1 MGQSGEDIAI
11 IGVAVRFPQA
21 DDLDTFRANLRA
33 GRDSVRPMPATRME
47 STNVDPDVRYA
58 ELGYL
63 DRIDLFDHRFFGLSR
78 REAELMDPQHR
89 IALHL
94 TQGAVEDAGLAPAS
108 LRDSRTAVVFS
119 SPSADYAALVGETG
133 TLAML
138 GTVPCALPSR
148 VAHLFG
154 LVGPT
159 YGVDTGCNGSL
170 IAVHHACRELR
181 AGDADLALAGG
192 VAVRSLHP
200 PADDTDAFQAIIS
213 PQARCRAFDGDAD
226 GTAAGEGGA
235 VLLLSTLSR
244 ARAEGLPVHAVIRG
258 TAIGHNGHRSATIST
273 PSAVAH
279 ADVIGRAWRAAGLD
293 LSTAGYLEAHGSGT
307 RLGDAVEIEGLGL
320 AGRRAGTRR
329 GAALPIGSVK
339 TAIGHL
345 DHAAGVAGL
354 VRAILSVRHGER
366 YPSLHY
372 RSPADGVDPEA
383 AGVRVVTALE
393 QWPGSRDQPRRAGI
407 SSFSL
412 GGIVAHCVVEQAP
425 EPPADDDG
433 GARLLPISAR
443 TPDDLLQTCTRVAVA
458 LRPGTARLADVAVT
472 LGAGRDHHPVR
483 LAVVAG
489 DTRTAAT
496 ALAAEATWRRTADP
510 AGARPGSATD
520 AGSTPRVV
528 LLLSGDAEVPAD
540 ATVAPLPTSLP
551 LRGPRA
557 DTVAWQLDAHR
568 RLVAAGVPV
577 HGMLSSGAARYAV
590 RWLRDELTPED
601 TVELTDRDSFPAADP
616 ERLRQAV
623 AAVLADGPVAVV
635 ELGLR
640 GELGDALADPA
651 TPGGPRDVLRVPPG
665 PDGVLHVLGALY
677 SAGVDLDWAALAEV
691 PAGPPARRIHLPG
704 TPLRGERCWPLPLGE
719 IIRLGPPAAP
729 AEVAGVPADAETP
742 PAPDPISAD
751 PATPA
756 PAPVVEP
763 AIARTATAEPTIA
776 RATTATAEPATSE
789 PATAQAPTA
798 EPATA
803 TEPVGPPVGP
813 WLRETLRALLHADDV
828 PADADYFALGGNS
841 VIALQLIDRVAETY
855 DVGLGLIDIYDHPY
869 VHDLTGVIAERAG
882 AADPEPA
889 GPGPVTPDPQALDPD
904 EPEAAM
910 PEAAMPE
917 AAMPEAAMPE
927 EVEPEA
933 AEPDAAPAAPQR
945 GPVAQPSPSAAL
957 PQPDATAA
965 PPVADPARRPARPAG
980 RGASTTRGLPPI
992 VPGDDLVVSFGQER
1006 MWFHHQLDPGT
1017 TLYNLPAPARVRGPL
1032 DAEALRLAWEDLAAR
1047 HEVLRSNFVTDDGR
1061 PRLVIRPAL
1070 GDFFTVIDV
1079 SDAPG
1084 PEAAAREILHAEQ
1097 RHVFDIANDPLVRV
1111 VLVRLAPDDHLSI
1124 TLMHHAVNDGWAP
1137 AVLSAELA
1145 AHLAARTRGERQELP
1160 SLPIQF
1166 RDYARWQRELLTG
1179 PALDAELNYWR
1190 QKLHDPPVLDLPTDH
1205 PRPTRRDHTGDHH
1218 SFILPEPVTEALRE
1232 LGRAE
1237 TATLFTV
1244 VLSGLYV
1251 LLGHYS
1257 GQDDVV
1263 VGTPTI
1269 GRTRPELWQLIGFFN
1284 NTIALRADLS
1294 GEPTFRDLVRQVR
1307 GTVLTGLEHQEVP
1320 FDRVVKAVAGPRD
1333 PSRSPLFDV
1342 MYVHQTLPPTVS
1354 RDIGRGNVLGGGD
1367 REDPFPGLPPG
1378 TAKFD
1383 LSLVLGEHAEMRDL
1397 VGILEY
1403 STQLFEHSTVVGMAE
1418 LFVALLRALAADPDR
1433 PVREVAGT
1441 VAAARPGSPA
1451 PEVGEP
1457 GRGADG
1463 DVAYWREV
1471 LAHAPVM
1478 ELPTDRPRPTGGDAA
1493 TAVHRFGVPADVVA
1507 AAGGDPVTALLGAY
1521 LAVVAAR
1528 AGTDDVVVGAALD
1541 GGHGSQAATI
1551 RVDLSDD
1558 PTWGDLLA
1566 RVDATLAGARQHL
1579 GVPVDALARAL
1590 DLPPLPG
1597 RHPLFDMWF
1606 GPVDA
1611 SAVEHPYDLALTV
1624 RPDGDG
1630 VAANLTYRTALFDP
1644 DTAAALADELV
1655 GVLRTAA
1662 AEPGLAVLDLWLP
1675 AATG

>member
-1 MGQSGEDIAI
+1 MGQPGEDIAV

-21 DDLDTFRANLRA
+21 DDLDAFRANLRA
-33 GRDSVRPMPATRME
+33 GRDSVRPMPALRMRT
-47 STNVDPDVRYA
+47 TNVDPDVRHA

-78 REAELMDPQHR
+78 REAELIDPQHR

-94 TQGAVEDAGLAPAS
+94 TQGAVEDAGLAPSS

-119 SPSADYAALVGETG
+119 SPSADYGALVGETG

-170 IAVHHACRELR
+170 VAVHHACRELR

-200 PADDTDAFQAIIS
+200 PADDSGAFQAIIS
-213 PQARCRAFDGDAD
+213 PQARCRAFDAAAD

-273 PSAVAH
+273 PSALAH

-293 LSTAGYLEAHGSGT
+293 LSAAGYLEAHGSGT

-329 GAALPIGSVK
+329 AAALPIGSVK

-354 VRAILSVRHGER
+354 VRAILSVRHGEL

-393 QWPGSRDQPRRAGI
+393 QWPGSGEQPRRAGV

-425 EPPADDDG
+425 EPPTDDDG
-433 GARLLPISAR
+433 AARLLPISAR
-443 TPDDLLQTCTRVAVA
+443 TPDDLVRTCTRVAVA
-458 LRPGTARLADVAVT
+458 LRPGSARLADVAAT

-483 LAVVAG
+483 LAVVAT

-496 ALAAEATWRRTADP
+496 ALAAEATWRRSADP
-510 AGARPGSATD
+510 EGAGAQSATD

-528 LLLSGDAEVPAD
+528 LLFSGDAEVPAD

-551 LRGPRA
+551 LRGSRA

-568 RLVAAGVPV
+568 RMVAAGVPV

-601 TVELTDRDSFPAADP
+601 TVELTDRESFPVADP
-616 ERLRQAV
+616 QRLRHAV
-623 AAVLADGPVAVV
+623 AEVLHDGPVVVV

-640 GELGDALADPA
+640 GELGDALTDPA
-651 TPGGPRDVLRVPPG
+651 APGGPRDVLRLPPG
-665 PDGVLHVLGALY
+665 PDGLLRLLGALY
-677 SAGVDLDWAALAEV
+677 SVGVDLDWAALADV

-719 IIRLGPPAAP
+719 IISLGPTAASEPDLDHARSEADEPTGTAGPPSTVAAP
-729 AEVAGVPADAETP
+729 AEAAVVPAAAEPPPIPDPVIPVPADTAE
-742 PAPDPISAD
+742 PDAGRSAT
-751 PATPA
+751 AGRA
-756 PAPVVEP
+756 
-763 AIARTATAEPTIA
+763 ATAEHG
-776 RATTATAEPATSE
+776 TTVAAHHTGTTSTAAEPASAQPVSPAEPATTGE
-789 PATAQAPTA
+789 PT
-798 EPATA
+798 
-803 TEPVGPPVGP
+803 GPPVGP
-813 WLRETLRALLHADDV
+813 WLREALRALLHADDV

-855 DVGLGLIDIYDHPY
+855 DVSLGLIDIYDHPR
-869 VHDLTGVIAERAG
+869 VHDLASVIAERAG
-882 AADPEPA
+882 TVDPEPA
-889 GPGPVTPDPQALDPD
+889 DPGPDTPGPQGPDPAEP
-904 EPEAAM
+904 EVAGPEAAV
-910 PEAAMPE
+910 PGAT
-917 AAMPEAAMPE
+917 
-927 EVEPEA
+927 
-933 AEPDAAPAAPQR
+933 APAAR
-945 GPVAQPSPSAAL
+945 
-957 PQPDATAA
+957 
-965 PPVADPARRPARPAG
+965 
-980 RGASTTRGLPPI
+980 STTRGLPPI

-1070 GDFFTVIDV
+1070 GDFFTVVDV
-1079 SDAPG
+1079 SDAAD
-1084 PEAAAREILHAEQ
+1084 PEAAAREILHTEQ
-1097 RHVFDIANDPLVRV
+1097 RHVFDIAADPLVRV

-1145 AHLAARTRGERQELP
+1145 GHLAARTRGERQELP
-1160 SLPIQF
+1160 ALPIQF

-1179 PALDAELNYWR
+1179 PALDAELDYWR
-1190 QKLHDPPVLDLPTDH
+1190 RKLQDPPVLDLPTDH
-1205 PRPTRRDHTGDHH
+1205 PRPARRDHSGDHH
-1218 SFILPEPVTEALRE
+1218 SFIVPEQVTEALRE

-1403 STQLFEHSTVVGMAE
+1403 STQLFAHSTVVGMAE
-1418 LFVALLRALAADPDR
+1418 LFLALLRTLAAAPDR
-1433 PVREVAGT
+1433 PVREVAAA

-1451 PEVGEP
+1451 PVVEEP
-1457 GRGADG
+1457 GSGA
-1463 DVAYWREV
+1463 DVAYWRQ
-1471 LAHAPVM
+1471 LLDHAPVV
-1478 ELPTDRPRPTGGDAA
+1478 ELPTDRPRPTGGDTA
-1493 TAVHRFGVPADVVA
+1493 TAAHRFGVPADVVA

-1541 GGHGSQAATI
+1541 AGQGSRPAAI
-1551 RVDLSDD
+1551 RVDLSDE
-1558 PTWGDLLA
+1558 PAWGDLLA
-1566 RVDATLAGARQHL
+1566 RVDATLAGARRHL
-1579 GVPVDALARAL
+1579 GVPVDVLARAL

-1597 RHPLFDMWF
+1597 RHPLFDLWF

-1611 SAVEHPYDLALTV
+1611 PTVAHPYDLALTV
-1624 RPDGDG
+1624 RPDGDA
-1630 VAANLTYRTALFDP
+1630 VAASLTYRTALFDP
-1644 DTAAALADELV
+1644 DTVAALADELV
-1655 GVLRTAA
+1655 GVLRAAA
-1662 AEPGLAVLDLWLP
+1662 AEPDRAALDLWLP
-1675 AATG
+1675 AVAG

>member
-1 MGQSGEDIAI
+1 MGQPGEDIAV

-21 DDLDTFRANLRA
+21 DDLDAFRTNLRA
-33 GRDSVRPMPATRME
+33 GRDSVRPMPATRMQT
-47 STNVDPDVRYA
+47 TNVDPDVRYA

-78 REAELMDPQHR
+78 REAELIDPQHR

-94 TQGAVEDAGLAPAS
+94 TQGAVEDAGLAPSS

-119 SPSADYAALVGETG
+119 SPSADYGALVGETG

-200 PADDTDAFQAIIS
+200 PADDTGAFQAIIS
-213 PQARCRAFDGDAD
+213 PQARCRAFDAAAD

-273 PSAVAH
+273 PSAHAH
-279 ADVIGRAWRAAGLD
+279 ADVVGRAWRAAGLD
-293 LSTAGYLEAHGSGT
+293 LCTAGYLEAHGSGT

-320 AGRRAGTRR
+320 AGRRAGPRR

-383 AGVRVVTALE
+383 AGVRVVTTLE
-393 QWPGSRDQPRRAGI
+393 QWPGSREQPRRAGI

-425 EPPADDDG
+425 EPPAADDDG
-433 GARLLPISAR
+433 AARLLPISAR
-443 TPDDLLQTCTRVAVA
+443 TPEDLVQTCTRVAVA
-458 LRPGTARLADVAVT
+458 LRPGAARLADVAAT

-483 LAVVAG
+483 LAVVAT

-510 AGARPGSATD
+510 AGAATGTATD

-528 LLLSGDAEVPAD
+528 LLLSGDAEVPPD

-601 TVELTDRDSFPAADP
+601 TVELADRESFPAADP
-616 ERLRQAV
+616 ERLRHAV

-651 TPGGPRDVLRVPPG
+651 TPGGPRDVLRLPPG
-665 PDGVLHVLGALY
+665 PDGMLHLLGALY

-719 IIRLGPPAAP
+719 TIRLGPPAAP
-729 AEVAGVPADAETP
+729 EPDPDPRAHTDADEPTVTDSPTPTITTVAPAEVAVVPADAGTP
-742 PAPDPISAD
+742 PAPDPITAD
-751 PATPA
+751 PVTPA
-756 PAPVVEP
+756 PATVDEP
-763 AIARTATAEPTIA
+763 AIAQAATAGPAAIAAEPTAIA
-776 RATTATAEPATSE
+776 AEPATTAEPA
-789 PATAQAPTA
+789 
-798 EPATA
+798 
-803 TEPVGPPVGP
+803 GPPVGP
-813 WLRETLRALLHADDV
+813 WLREALRALLHADDV

-855 DVGLGLIDIYDHPY
+855 HVGLGLIDIYDHPR
-869 VHDLTGVIAERAG
+869 VHDLTVVIAERAG

-889 GPGPVTPDPQALDPD
+889 GPGPGTPGPQALDP
-904 EPEAAM
+904 
-910 PEAAMPE
+910 
-917 AAMPEAAMPE
+917 
-927 EVEPEA
+927 VEPEA
-933 AEPDAAPAAPQR
+933 AEPEPSVPAAQQP
-945 GPVAQPSPSAAL
+945 GPAAQSPPSTAVPL
-957 PQPDATAA
+957 PDATAA
-965 PPVADPARRPARPAG
+965 PPVADPAHHLTRPAG

-1006 MWFHHQLDPGT
+1006 MWFHHQLDPAT

-1070 GDFFTVIDV
+1070 GDFFTVVDV
-1079 SDAPG
+1079 SDAPD

-1145 AHLAARTRGERQELP
+1145 AHLAARARGERQELP
-1160 SLPIQF
+1160 PLPIQF
-1166 RDYARWQRELLTG
+1166 RDYARWQRELLAG
-1179 PALDAELNYWR
+1179 PALDAELDYWR

-1205 PRPTRRDHTGDHH
+1205 PRPARRDHAGDHH
-1218 SFILPEPVTEALRE
+1218 SFILPEQVTEALRR
-1232 LGRAE
+1232 LGREE

-1251 LLGHYS
+1251 LLGHHS

-1294 GEPTFRDLVRQVR
+1294 GDPTFRDLVRQVR

-1354 RDIGRGNVLGGGD
+1354 RDIGRGNVLDGGD

-1403 STQLFEHSTVVGMAE
+1403 STQLFERSTVAGMAE

-1451 PEVGEP
+1451 SVVEGP
-1457 GRGADG
+1457 GPT
-1463 DVAYWREV
+1463 VAYWREV
-1471 LAHAPVM
+1471 LAHAPVV

-1493 TAVHRFGVPADVVA
+1493 TAVHRFDVPADVVA

-1541 GGHGSQAATI
+1541 AGQGSQPAAI

-1558 PTWGDLLA
+1558 PAWDDLLA
-1566 RVDATLAGARQHL
+1566 RVEATLAGARQHL
-1579 GVPVDALARAL
+1579 GMPVDALARAL

-1597 RHPLFDMWF
+1597 RHPLFDLWF

-1611 SAVEHPYDLALTV
+1611 SAVAHPYDLALTV

-1630 VAANLTYRTALFDP
+1630 VSVSLTYRTALFDP

-1655 GVLRTAA
+1655 GVLRAAA
-1662 AEPGLAVLDLWLP
+1662 AEPGRAALDLWLP
-1675 AATG
+1675 AVTG